1 MADDENRKNDPKVPN
16 NLFLL
21 SPKFELKFPPF
32 MKFDDSIVEDREETS
47 QKPDVVRFADPKP
60 VTPPPLK
67 LYNEELEKR
76 SHPLIL
82 FPKATTQSAV
92 KEESR
97 IEVIGKGEAENG
109 KQKPNFVRFPN
120 SQPIVPPSI
129 DVELQESSGKTH
141 NPLIIW
147 QVYALGGFLILKWVW
162 ARLKERNERAKKESS
177 GDDNRSSDEYE
188 LPSYDSE

>member
-1 MADDENRKNDPKVPN
+1 MGGQDSPKEPK
-16 NLFLL
+16 NLF
-21 SPKFELKFPPF
+21 SQFPKIELKFPF
-32 MKFDDSIVEDREETS
+32 FN
-47 QKPDVVRFADPKP
+47 Q
-60 VTPPPLK
+60 
-67 LYNEELEKR
+67 EK
-76 SHPLIL
+76 
-82 FPKATTQSAV
+82 KATTQSAV

>member
-82 FPKATTQSAV
+82 FP
-92 KEESR
+92 
-97 IEVIGKGEAENG
+97 
-109 KQKPNFVRFPN
+109 
-120 SQPIVPPSI
+120 
-129 DVELQESSGKTH
+129 
-141 NPLIIW
+141 
-147 QVYALGGFLILKWVW
+147 VYALGGFLILKWVW